1 MTTQPTALFLADVL
15 ANDPFSKVHHHRAAD
30 ELRRL
35 HHNNLVLLEAL
46 QDLYDEQEGP
56 PLIRRHRQWQAAI
69 DKARAAISKA
79 EGSNDKD

>member
-35 HHNNLVLLEAL
+35 VAQRDALLKALKGIDKEFKKNGRQHWPEAV
-46 QDLYDEQEGP
+46 
-56 PLIRRHRQWQAAI
+56 
-69 DKARAAISKA
+69 KARAAIAKA
-79 EGSNDKD
+79 EGQQ